1 MKKIRKLVIT
11 IILIL
16 IFIATKDVY
25 AASGSLSVSSSSVY
39 AGDSFTAT
47 VNVSGAASWN
57 VHVSASGPVSGCS
70 INEAGDTGDESN
82 QNKTFEANC
91 TATGEG
97 TITISLSGDV
107 SEALPNHDI
116 INSSISGTKT
126 VTVTKKQGPLP
137 SQVVKPNQSQNQTQ
151 NQTQT
156 NTKDDK
162 KEEEV
167 KKSNNNK
174 IKELAVVG
182 YDLIKTDD
190 NNYRLSVG
198 YDVDVIVVK
207 AVAEDKKAAITGN
220 GEHTLHVGKND
231 IELVVTAEDGTQNK
245 VNIVVNR
252 KEEVIEEPTEPVKTI
267 GDDNESKE
275 KPLNIIAIAM
285 IGLNVIL
292 AISVVALLIKNN
304 KLKKMNN

>member
-11 IILIL
+11 IILTL

-39 AGDSFTAT
+39 AGDSFKAI

-126 VTVTKKQGPLP
+126 VEVKKKQGPLP
-137 SQVVKPNQSQNQTQ
+137 SQVVKPNQSQ

-174 IKELAVVG
+174 LKELAVVG

-245 VNIVVNR
+245 VNIAVNR

-292 AISVVALLIKNN
+292 TISVVALLIKNN

>member
-11 IILIL
+11 IILTL

-39 AGDSFTAT
+39 AGDSFKAI

-70 INEAGDTGDESN
+70 INEADASGNAKNTDN
-82 QNKTFEANC
+82 TFTTTC
-91 TATGEG
+91 TTTGEG
-97 TITISLSGDV
+97 TVTIVLTGDV
-107 SEALPNHDI
+107 TSESDDNATY
-116 INSSISGTKT
+116 ISGTKT
-126 VTVTKKQGPLP
+126 VEVKKKQGPLP

>member
-1 MKKIRKLVIT
+1 MKKVIT
-11 IILIL
+11 SILFIVLFL
-16 IFIATKDVY
+16 IFPKEVFATGGV
-25 AASGSLSVSSSSVY
+25 SVSQNSLSMEVGESKTFNIIADNVIGDGNVYSNNSSVATVDVSSWE
-39 AGDSFTAT
+39 T
-47 VNVSGAASWN
+47 GA
-57 VHVSASGPVSGCS
+57 
-70 INEAGDTGDESN
+70 I
-82 QNKTFEANC
+82 
-91 TATGEG
+91 GEG
-97 TITISLSGDV
+97 QEISR
-107 SEALPNHDI
+107 
-116 INSSISGTKT
+116 T
-126 VTVTKKQGPLP
+126 VTVTGVAAGTTTIIVTVDAATFDSEPIPITSSKTIQVTVKKKQGPLP

-285 IGLNVIL
+285 IGLNVVL

>member
-11 IILIL
+11 IILTL
-16 IFIATKDVY
+16 IFIATIDVY
-25 AASGSLSVSSSSVY
+25 AASGSLSVSTSSVNS
-39 AGDSFTAT
+39 GDSFKAI

-137 SQVVKPNQSQNQTQ
+137 SQVVKPNQQQNQTQ

-162 KEEEV
+162 KEEV

-174 IKELAVVG
+174 LKELAVVG

-198 YDVDVIVVK
+198 YDVDSIIIK
-207 AVAEDKKAAITGN
+207 AVAEDEKAAITGN
-220 GEHTLHVGKND
+220 GEHTIQVGENK
-231 IELVVTAEDGTQNK
+231 IELVITAEDGTQNK
-245 VNIVVNR
+245 INIIVNR
-252 KEEVIEEPTEPVKTI
+252 KEEIVEEPTEPVNTI
-267 GDDNESKE
+267 GESNESKE

>member
-11 IILIL
+11 IILTL
-16 IFIATKDVY
+16 IFIATIDVY
-25 AASGSLSVSSSSVY
+25 AASGSLSVSSSSVNS
-39 AGDSFTAT
+39 GDSFKAI

-70 INEAGDTGDESN
+70 INEADASGNAKNTDN
-82 QNKTFEANC
+82 TFTTTC
-91 TATGEG
+91 TTTGEG
-97 TITISLSGDV
+97 TVTIVLTGDV
-107 SEALPNHDI
+107 TSESDDNATY
-116 INSSISGTKT
+116 ISGTKT

-137 SQVVKPNQSQNQTQ
+137 SQVVKPTQQQNQTQ

-162 KEEEV
+162 KEEV

-174 IKELAVVG
+174 LKELAVVG

-198 YDVDVIVVK
+198 YDVDSIIIK
-207 AVAEDKKAAITGN
+207 AVAEDEKAAITGN
-220 GEHTLHVGKND
+220 GEHTIQVGENK
-231 IELVVTAEDGTQNK
+231 IELVITAEDGTQNK
-245 VNIVVNR
+245 INIIVNR
-252 KEEVIEEPTEPVKTI
+252 KEEIVEEPTEPVNTI
-267 GDDNESKE
+267 GESNEPKE

>member
-11 IILIL
+11 IILTLIL
-16 IFIATKDVY
+16 IATIDVY
-25 AASGSLSVSSSSVY
+25 AASGSLSVSSSSVNS
-39 AGDSFTAT
+39 GDSFKAI

-137 SQVVKPNQSQNQTQ
+137 SQVVKPSQQQNQTMGQ
-151 NQTQT
+151 QSNPQSNAQPNSQSIQQANQQP
-156 NTKDDK
+156 
-162 KEEEV
+162 
-167 KKSNNNK
+167 
-174 IKELAVVG
+174 
-182 YDLIKTDD
+182 
-190 NNYRLSVG
+190 
-198 YDVDVIVVK
+198 
-207 AVAEDKKAAITGN
+207 
-220 GEHTLHVGKND
+220 
-231 IELVVTAEDGTQNK
+231 Q
-245 VNIVVNR
+245 
-252 KEEVIEEPTEPVKTI
+252 
-267 GDDNESKE
+267 
-275 KPLNIIAIAM
+275 
-285 IGLNVIL
+285 
-292 AISVVALLIKNN
+292 
-304 KLKKMNN
+304 